1 MIDDHDLQDPMSKTL
16 SLRTPRL
23 PDPPYEATLHEQSRT
38 FWALQ
43 LGGWTAYAVLR
54 LVSEKHVMRL
64 LYHTPFDQVWPGIL
78 RVLIGAATGFCLSMI
93 MASIFRR
100 VMSRSGWILWST
112 AFLTVCAAAS
122 LFAVI
127 DVWAFI
133 TLVDRTVR
141 PSVSEFLGWALYHL
155 YVLTSWAGLYFGINY
170 YLAVQSQRARLLTL
184 TAQAQA
190 AQLKMLRYQLNPH
203 FLFNTLNGIS
213 TLVLLK
219 DTERANAM
227 LTRLSAFLRYTLAND
242 AVTTVPLVKEIE
254 TLKLYLDIERLRF
267 EDRLRVH
274 FEIDPFAQLVLIPSL
289 LLQPL
294 VENAIKYGV
303 APKEEGADITV
314 RAKVSY
320 GRMILE
326 VADTGPGLEGTSTK
340 PGSIGLPNTRERLA
354 QVYGRDH
361 KLKIRSNTPRGLIVM
376 IDVPANS
383 NDESQQ
389 EAAE

>member
-1 MIDDHDLQDPMSKTL
+1 MSKELDRTIRTL
-16 SLRTPRL
+16 SVRL
-23 PDPPYEATLHEQSRT
+23 PERPLEPALGEKSRA
-38 FWALQ
+38 FWLLQ
-43 LGGWTAYAVLR
+43 ILGWSAYAVLR
-54 LVSEKHVMRL
+54 LVSEKHIPRL
-64 LYHTPFDQVWPGIL
+64 ISETSLEQEWSGIL
-78 RVLIGAATGFCLSMI
+78 RIIVSSATGFCLSLI

-100 VMSRSGWILWST
+100 MIGRGGWSLWIT
-112 AFLTVCAAAS
+112 AVLTVCVGAT

-127 DVWAFI
+127 DVWAFV
-133 TLVDRTVR
+133 TLVDRTIE
-141 PSVSEFLGWALYHL
+141 PSQSVFIGWALYHL

-170 YLAVQSQRARLLTL
+170 YLAVQSQRARLLVL
-184 TAQAQA
+184 TAQTQA

-203 FLFNTLNGIS
+203 FLFNTLNSIS

-274 FEIDPFAQLVLIPSL
+274 FHIDPLAQSVEIPSL

-314 RAKVSY
+314 RAQVEN
-320 GRMILE
+320 GRMTLE

-340 PGSIGLPNTRERLA
+340 PGSIGLPNTRQRLQ

-361 KLKIRSNTPRGLIVM
+361 SLKIRNNNPRGLVVQ
-376 IDVPANS
+376 IDIPANN
-383 NDESQQ
+383 NDALK

>member
-1 MIDDHDLQDPMSKTL
+1 MARTL
-16 SLRTPRL
+16 TLRL
-23 PDPPYEATLHEQSRT
+23 PDRPYEAALGEKSSA
-38 FWALQ
+38 FWWLQ
-43 LGGWTAYAVLR
+43 IVGWTAYAVLR
-54 LVSEKHVMRL
+54 LVSERHVSRL
-64 LYHTPFDQVWPGIL
+64 ISETSLEQEWSGIL
-78 RVLIGAATGFCLSMI
+78 RILVGAATGFCLTLI

-100 VMSRSGWILWST
+100 MMVRGGWQLWIT
-112 AFLTVCAAAS
+112 AFFTICIGAS
-122 LFAVI
+122 LFAAI
-127 DVWAFI
+127 DVWAYVI
-133 TLVDRTVR
+133 LVDQSIK
-141 PSVSEFLGWALYHL
+141 PSMSEFLGWALYHL

-170 YLAVQSQRARLLTL
+170 YLAVQSQRARLLVL

-242 AVTTVPLVKEIE
+242 AVTTVPLVKEVE

-267 EDRLRVH
+267 EERLRVH
-274 FEIDPFAQLVLIPSL
+274 FDIDPQAQAVEIPSL

-294 VENAIKYGV
+294 VENAIKYAV
-303 APKEEGADITV
+303 APREDGADITV
-314 RAKVSY
+314 SAHIDK
-320 GRMILE
+320 GRMRLE

-340 PGSIGLPNTRERLA
+340 PGSIGLPNTRQRLH

-361 KLKIRSNTPRGLIVM
+361 SLKIRSNTPRGLVVV
-376 IDVPANS
+376 IDVPAN
-383 NDESQQ
+383 NNETLK

>member
-1 MIDDHDLQDPMSKTL
+1 MNGDQDPMSKTL
-16 SLRTPRL
+16 SQRAPRL
-23 PDPPYEATLHEQSRT
+23 PELPFEAALGERSRA
-38 FWALQ
+38 FWLLQ
-43 LGGWTAYAVLR
+43 VFGWLAYAVLR
-54 LVSEKHVMRL
+54 LVSEKHVARL
-64 LYHTPFDQVWPGIL
+64 VSQTSLEQEWPGIL
-78 RVLIGAATGFCLSMI
+78 RILVGAATGFCLSLV

-100 VMSRSGWILWST
+100 MISRSGWVLWGT
-112 AFLTVCAAAS
+112 AFATVCVGAC

-127 DVWAFI
+127 DVWAYV
-133 TLVDRTVR
+133 TLVDRSIQ
-141 PSVSEFLGWALYHL
+141 PSISEFLGWALYHL

-274 FEIDPFAQLVLIPSL
+274 FDIDPEAQIVEIPSL

-314 RAKVSY
+314 RAHVSK
-320 GRMILE
+320 GRMVLE

-354 QVYGRDH
+354 QVYGRNH
-361 KLKIRSNTPRGLIVM
+361 TLKIRSNSPRGLVVM
-376 IDVPANS
+376 IDVPANN
-383 NDESQQ
+383 NDDTLQ

>member
-1 MIDDHDLQDPMSKTL
+1 MARTL
-16 SLRTPRL
+16 TLRL
-23 PDPPYEATLHEQSRT
+23 PDRPYEAALGEKSSA
-38 FWALQ
+38 FWWLQ
-43 LGGWTAYAVLR
+43 IVGWTAYAVLR
-54 LVSEKHVMRL
+54 LVSERHISRL
-64 LYHTPFDQVWPGIL
+64 ISETSLEQEWSGIL
-78 RVLIGAATGFCLSMI
+78 RILVGAATGFCLTLI

-100 VMSRSGWILWST
+100 MMVRGGWALWVT
-112 AFLTVCAAAS
+112 AFFTICLGAS

-127 DVWAFI
+127 DVWAYVI
-133 TLVDRTVR
+133 LVDQSMK
-141 PSVSEFLGWALYHL
+141 PSLSEFLGWALYHL

-170 YLAVQSQRARLLTL
+170 YLAVQSQRARLLVL

-242 AVTTVPLVKEIE
+242 AVTTVPLVKEVE

-267 EDRLRVH
+267 EERLRVH
-274 FEIDPFAQLVLIPSL
+274 FDIDPEAQAVEIPSL

-294 VENAIKYGV
+294 VENSIKYAV
-303 APKEEGADITV
+303 APREDGADITIS
-314 RAKVSY
+314 AHIDK
-320 GRMILE
+320 GRMRLE

-340 PGSIGLPNTRERLA
+340 PGSIGLPNTRQRLH

-361 KLKIRSNTPRGLIVM
+361 SLKIRSNTPRGLVVV
-376 IDVPANS
+376 IDVPAN
-383 NDESQQ
+383 NNETLK

>member
-1 MIDDHDLQDPMSKTL
+1 VTNDLDRTIKTL
-16 SLRTPRL
+16 SVRL
-23 PDPPYEATLHEQSRT
+23 PERPLEAALGEKSRA
-38 FWALQ
+38 FWLLQ
-43 LGGWTAYAVLR
+43 ILGWSAYAVLR
-54 LVSEKHVMRL
+54 LVSEKHIPRL
-64 LYHTPFDQVWPGIL
+64 ISETSLEQEWSGIL
-78 RVLIGAATGFCLSMI
+78 RIIVSSATGFCLSLI

-100 VMSRSGWILWST
+100 MIGRGGWPLWI
-112 AFLTVCAAAS
+112 AAVLTVCVGAT

-127 DVWAFI
+127 DVWAFV
-133 TLVDRTVR
+133 TLVDRTIE
-141 PSVSEFLGWALYHL
+141 PSQSVFIGWALYHL

-170 YLAVQSQRARLLTL
+170 YLAVQSQRARLLVL

-203 FLFNTLNGIS
+203 FLFNTLNSIS

-274 FEIDPFAQLVLIPSL
+274 FHIDPQAQAVEIPSL

-314 RAKVSY
+314 RAQVEN
-320 GRMILE
+320 GRMTLE

-340 PGSIGLPNTRERLA
+340 PGSIGLPNTRQRLQ

-361 KLKIRSNTPRGLIVM
+361 SLKIRNNHPRGLVVQ
-376 IDVPANS
+376 IDIPANN
-383 NDESQQ
+383 NDALK

>member
-1 MIDDHDLQDPMSKTL
+1 MTDEMDRTIKTL
-16 SLRTPRL
+16 SVRL
-23 PDPPYEATLHEQSRT
+23 PERPYEAALGEKSRA
-38 FWALQ
+38 FWLLQ
-43 LGGWTAYAVLR
+43 VLGWTAYAVLR
-54 LVSEKHVMRL
+54 LVSEKHIPRL
-64 LYHTPFDQVWPGIL
+64 ITETSLEQEWPGIMRIL
-78 RVLIGAATGFCLSMI
+78 VSSATGFCLSLI

-100 VMSRSGWILWST
+100 MIARGGWPLWVT
-112 AFLTVCAAAS
+112 AFLTVCIGAC
-122 LFAVI
+122 LFSAI
-127 DVWAFI
+127 DVWAYI
-133 TLVDRTVR
+133 TLVDKTIV
-141 PSVSEFLGWALYHL
+141 PTLSLFLGWALYHL

-170 YLAVQSQRARLLTL
+170 YFAVQSQRARLLVL
-184 TAQAQA
+184 TAQTQA

-242 AVTTVPLVKEIE
+242 AVTTVPLVKEVE

-274 FEIDPFAQLVLIPSL
+274 FDISDAAQVVEIPSL

-303 APKEEGADITV
+303 APKEDGADITITARV
-314 RAKVSY
+314 DK
-320 GRMILE
+320 GRMTLE

-340 PGSIGLPNTRERLA
+340 PGSIGLPNTRQRLQ

-361 KLKIRSNTPRGLIVM
+361 VLKIRNNNPRGLVVM
-376 IDVPANS
+376 IEIPANN
-383 NDESQQ
+383 NDALK